1 MVARKAQGGEDVR
14 RAHTA
19 PLALALALAG
29 IGRGLVY
36 ASSIA
41 ARTVSP
47 AISSRRGRLSTLP
60 RPLSAVR
67 GLSAR
72 LRDLRGGAI
81 AVALAQERRRL
92 AADVHDLIMQDLALA
107 LATARTLADEPAVRS
122 EARIIV
128 SAGER
133 ALASAR
139 QLVDGLS
146 AEQREPVIEAVESS
160 ARSAA
165 GRVELRFDS
174 RRVPASSEPD
184 EVTWNTLVHVGREA
198 VANAIKHAAPSVIDV
213 ELEHGDEWRLRIR
226 DDGRGFE
233 TTALRDGFG
242 LASMNRHAR
251 ALGGTLS
258 VRSERGAGTTVEVVL
273 P

>member
-1 MVARKAQGGEDVR
+1 MVARKAQGGENVP
-14 RAHTA
+14 RARTA

-29 IGRGLVY
+29 IGRAVVY
-36 ASSIA
+36 ASSITT
-41 ARTVSP
+41 RTVSP
-47 AISSRRGRLSTLP
+47 ATSSRRGLLSTLP

-67 GLSAR
+67 GVSAR
-72 LRDLRGGAI
+72 ARDRRGAAI
-81 AVALAQERRRL
+81 AAALAQERRRL
-92 AADVHDLIMQDLALA
+92 AADIHDLIMQDLALA
-107 LATARTLADEPAVRS
+107 LATARTLADEPAVRD
-122 EARIIV
+122 ETRIIV

-133 ALASAR
+133 ALANAR

-146 AEQREPVIEAVESS
+146 AEEREPVTEAVEAG

-184 EVTWNTLVHVGREA
+184 EPTWNTLVHVGREA

-226 DDGRGFE
+226 DDGRGFD
-233 TTALRDGFG
+233 TGVRDGFG
-242 LASMNRHAR
+242 LASMHRQAS
-251 ALGGTLS
+251 ALGGTLH
-258 VRSERGAGTTVEVVL
+258 VRSQLGAGTTVEVIL